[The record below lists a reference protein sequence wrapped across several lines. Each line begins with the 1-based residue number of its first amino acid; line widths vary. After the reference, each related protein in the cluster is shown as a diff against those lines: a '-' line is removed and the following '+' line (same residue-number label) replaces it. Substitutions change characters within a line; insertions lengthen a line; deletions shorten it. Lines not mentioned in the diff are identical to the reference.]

1 MSEATLKRPAVISA
15 SLVEVLSEFL
25 AFHHLFRGASIAL
38 MRWEKLYPLVTKV
51 DQTYDHARGEIEA
64 FLRFVEEGAGTTL
77 S

>member
-1 MSEATLKRPAVISA
+1 
-15 SLVEVLSEFL
+15 
-25 AFHHLFRGASIAL
+25 